1 MFTFKSGVHPKDNKE
16 LSKNRPIRILK
27 PKNIVT
33 YPLSQHIGAAAKA
46 IVNVGDDVLVGQII
60 AEADGFVS
68 ANVLST
74 VSGKVKSIEDKLT
87 VDGKFNKCI
96 IVENNF
102 EYKTIDNYGKDRD
115 YKTLSR
121 DEIVNI
127 VKNAGI
133 VGLGGACFP
142 THVKLSPKNYENID
156 FVLIN
161 AVECEPYLTSDYRQL
176 IESADNIIKG
186 AEILLKLFPKAK
198 AIICIEDNKK
208 DAFEL
213 INKKLTN
220 NMSITTA
227 LLKTKYPQGGE
238 RQLIYAIT
246 NRKLNSKILP
256 ADIGVIVQNVST
268 VLAIYNAVCKNIPL
282 LSKVIT
288 ITGDAVN
295 DTANIDI
302 TFGMSYQ
309 DVIDDIGGFKYEPEK
324 IINGGPMM
332 GTALYDL
339 SIPIA
344 KNSSSILAFKND
356 ELSSYKQTNCINC
369 GNCINACPINLT
381 PVILYK
387 KCKTNDIEA
396 FIKLYGRECIE
407 CGACSYVC
415 PAKLPLTQYFKN
427 YKIISKNFDLKNKEK
442 NNE

>member
-16 LSKNRPIRILK
+16 LSKYRPIRIVK
-27 PKNIVT
+27 PKNIVS
-33 YPLSQHIGAAAKA
+33 YPVSQHIGAAAKE
-46 IVNVGDDVLVGQII
+46 IVKIGDDVLVGQII

-74 VSGKVKSIEDKLT
+74 VSGKVKSIENRLT
-87 VDGKFNKCI
+87 VDGKINKCI

-102 EYKTIDNYGKDRD
+102 EYKTIENYGNDRD

-121 DEIVNI
+121 EEIIDI

-142 THVKLSPKNYENID
+142 THVKLSPKNFDNIEY
-156 FVLIN
+156 VLIN
-161 AVECEPYLTSDYRQL
+161 AIECEPYLTSDYRAL
-176 IESADNIIKG
+176 LELTDNIIKG
-186 AEILLKLFPKAK
+186 TEILLKLFPKAK

-220 NMSITTA
+220 NMSITSA
-227 LLKTKYPQGGE
+227 LLKTNYPQGGE

-256 ADIGVIVQNVST
+256 ADLGVIVQNVST
-268 VLAIYNAVCKNIPL
+268 VIAIYNAVCKNIPL
-282 LSKVIT
+282 ISKVIT

-295 DTANIDI
+295 DTANIDVG
-302 TFGMSYQ
+302 FGMTYQ
-309 DVIDDIGGFKYEPEK
+309 ELLDDIGGFKTEPEK

-332 GTALYDL
+332 GTAIYDL
-339 SIPIA
+339 SVPIA

-356 ELSSYKQTNCINC
+356 ELKSYKETNCINC
-369 GNCINACPINLT
+369 GRCTFACPINLT

-387 KCKTNDIEA
+387 KCKSNDIES
-396 FIKLYGRECIE
+396 FIKLYGQECIE

-427 YKIISKNFDLKNKEK
+427 YKILSKNYKSNLKDTK
-442 NNE
+442 